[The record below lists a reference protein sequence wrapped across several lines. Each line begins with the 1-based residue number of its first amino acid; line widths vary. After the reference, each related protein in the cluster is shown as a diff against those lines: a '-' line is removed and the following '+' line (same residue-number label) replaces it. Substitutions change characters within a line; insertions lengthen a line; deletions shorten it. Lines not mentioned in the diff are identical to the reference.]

1 MVKWI
6 AAGREIYRK
15 CKEDEMTVY
24 AAQVSFFV
32 LLSFV
37 PFIMLLLTAVQMIP
51 AISQAEFMELVV
63 AFTPEDYKSL
73 AFRMVNDLSLKSP
86 ATMVSLTA
94 VTALW
99 SAGRGMFSMARGL
112 DRVWGKEEKYW
123 YIISRLICCGYTIVF
138 VAVCILSLI
147 LLVFGQLL
155 RGFLNTHF
163 PFVGAVIGR
172 LIDFRSLW
180 FPGAL
185 FSALAWMV
193 FSLGFSIY
201 FNRIGGR
208 GYSYMYG
215 SLAAIVIL
223 LLWLYFCMCILFMGA
238 ELNWFFVRLC
248 GGEWKKFDRNK
259 EKRQ

>member
-1 MVKWI
+1 
-6 AAGREIYRK
+6 
-15 CKEDEMTVY
+15 MTVY
-24 AAQVSFFV
+24 AAQVSFFRAPV
-32 LLSFV
+32 LV

-147 LLVFGQLL
+147 LLVFGQLF
-155 RGFLNTHF
+155 GSGIFEHT
-163 PFVGAVIGR
+163 
-172 LIDFRSLW
+172 
-180 FPGAL
+180 
-185 FSALAWMV
+185 
-193 FSLGFSIY
+193 FSLCGSCDRPADRFQIPCGFSGSC
-201 FNRIGGR
+201 FSFSGGF
-208 GYSYMYG
+208 
-215 SLAAIVIL
+215 IP
-223 LLWLYFCMCILFMGA
+223 
-238 ELNWFFVRLC
+238 LC
-248 GGEWKKFDRNK
+248 RKSA
-259 EKRQ
+259 

>member
-1 MVKWI
+1 M
-6 AAGREIYRK
+6 
-15 CKEDEMTVY
+15 
-24 AAQVSFFV
+24 

-180 FPGAL
+180 FFWFC
-185 FSALAWMV
+185 FS
-193 FSLGFSIY
+193 FSGGFIP
-201 FNRIGGR
+201 
-208 GYSYMYG
+208 
-215 SLAAIVIL
+215 
-223 LLWLYFCMCILFMGA
+223 
-238 ELNWFFVRLC
+238 LC
-248 GGEWKKFDRNK
+248 RKSA
-259 EKRQ
+259 

>member
-15 CKEDEMTVY
+15 YKEDEMTVY

-99 SAGRGMFSMARGL
+99 SAGRG
-112 DRVWGKEEKYW
+112 DVQHGKRAGPRMGKGGE
-123 YIISRLICCGYTIVF
+123 
-138 VAVCILSLI
+138 IL
-147 LLVFGQLL
+147 VHYQPADLL
-155 RGFLNTHF
+155 RLHHCFCGCVHPFSDPSGVWPASSGVFEHTFSLCGSRDRPADRFQIPVVFSGSVFLF
-163 PFVGAVIGR
+163 LGDLYLCAGKA
-172 LIDFRSLW
+172 LKGGKADS
-180 FPGAL
+180 GSAL
-185 FSALAWMV
+185 FRFGMDGF
-193 FSLGFSIY
+193 FSGLFH
-201 FNRIGGR
+201 
-208 GYSYMYG
+208 
-215 SLAAIVIL
+215 L
-223 LLWLYFCMCILFMGA
+223 L
-238 ELNWFFVRLC
+238 
-248 GGEWKKFDRNK
+248 
-259 EKRQ
+259 